1 MRITWL
7 ISSPVTVENGGWYSP
22 LASVRY
28 RVLAP
33 ARYLRDEGHQIQFI
47 RLDERQPSDEIDQ
60 RLRADVV
67 VISKVLAGGSVAMAE
82 RAKQLGSRVLVDLC
96 DDHFD
101 SPELGSA
108 YQSLCGLADRVIAS
122 TNAMAELI
130 RQRTGRT
137 ATVIDDPFEGPL
149 GAPCFAPRREQLRL
163 MWFGHPVNFD
173 TVAAMMPGLVRLS
186 RTQALLLHVVSAAG
200 AGNIEVCLDQ
210 VNERHRPALCTKFTP
225 WSPETT
231 WRALSEC
238 DLVVVPSL
246 PDAKKR
252 VKSPNR
258 VVEPLRAGRFVVAYP
273 LPSYQELRDF
283 LWLGEELDAGIDWA
297 IRNPTKVLQRIVDGQ
312 ACISRRFA
320 PTSVALR
327 WAAVLEQLVESDRQ
341 VA

>member
-7 ISSPVTVENGGWYSP
+7 ISSPVTVEHGGWYSP

-33 ARYLRDEGHQIQFI
+33 ARYLREEGHQIQFI

-82 RAKQLGSRVLVDLC
+82 RAKQLGSRVIVDLC

-101 SPELGSA
+101 TPELGSA
-108 YQSLCGLADRVIAS
+108 YQSLCGLAERVVAS
-122 TNAMAELI
+122 TNTMAALV

-137 ATVIDDPFEGPL
+137 AIVIDDPFEGPL
-149 GAPCFAPRREQLRL
+149 GSPCFAPRGEQVRL

-186 RTQALLLHVVSAAG
+186 RTQPIMLHVVSAVG
-200 AGNIEVCLDQ
+200 AGNIQAFLGQ
-210 VNERHRPALCTKFTP
+210 VSDRNKPALCTKFTP
-225 WSPETT
+225 WSPEAT
-231 WRALSEC
+231 WHALSEC
-238 DLVVVPSL
+238 ELVVVPSL
-246 PDAKKR
+246 NEAKKL

-258 VVEPLRAGRFVVAYP
+258 VVEPLRAGRFAVAYP
-273 LPSYQELRDF
+273 LPSYQELRDY
-283 LWLGEELDAGIDWA
+283 LWLGEDMAAGIEWA
-297 IRNPTKVLQRIVDGQ
+297 IRNPAEVLQRTEAGQ
-312 ACISRRFA
+312 AYINRRFS
-320 PTSVALR
+320 PTNVALR